1 MLLES
6 NDFIESAISMK
17 EVVMRSVRFATFAD
31 DPAAVLTVEE
41 VARPEPGPQELLI
54 RLTARPINGA
64 DFGLVRGSYDAS
76 LPRPATPGFE
86 GVGVIEAVG
95 SSVGSLRAGQR
106 VVPLGARGTWQD
118 YITINAAQ
126 ALPIPQSIADIQAS
140 MLAINPA
147 TAWVMLTEAL
157 PTQPGDWVLQTAA
170 GSAIGAWITAIAR
183 KQGYKT
189 IGVVRRRD
197 QIDRVRAQGAD
208 EVICLPEDDLERRVH
223 AITAGRGVPY
233 VLDPVGGQ
241 LGARLLALLARGGTL
256 ISYAVLSH
264 ELISVDTRRMFSE
277 DLTLRGF
284 SLRHWL
290 PRATP
295 ARIGEIFGTLI
306 RMLAER
312 QVEVAVEATYDLAN
326 VRSAMAHAARTGR
339 AGKII
344 LTS

>member
-1 MLLES
+1 M
-6 NDFIESAISMK
+6 
-17 EVVMRSVRFATFAD
+17 MRSVRFATFAD
-31 DPAAVLTVEE
+31 DPATVLAVQD
-41 VARPEPGPQELLI
+41 VARPEPGPHEVLI

-64 DFGLVRGSYDAS
+64 DFGLVRGSYDTA
-76 LPRPATPGFE
+76 LPLPATPGFE
-86 GVGVIEAVG
+86 GVGVIEALG
-95 SSVGSLRAGQR
+95 SAARSRQVGQR

-118 YITINAAQ
+118 YIVINAAQ
-126 ALPIPQSIADIQAS
+126 ALPIPNSIDDIQAS

-147 TAWVMLTEAL
+147 TAWLMLTEAL
-157 PTQPGDWVLQTAA
+157 HIQPGDWVLQTAA

-183 KQGYKT
+183 RQGYKT
-189 IGVVRRRD
+189 ISVVRRRD
-197 QIDRVRAQGAD
+197 QVDRLRAQGAD
-208 EVICLPEDDLERRVH
+208 EVICLPDDDLEQRVR

-264 ELISVDTRRMFSE
+264 EPIIVDPRRMFSE

-295 ARIGEIFGTLI
+295 TQIGEVFGTLI
-306 RMLAER
+306 GMLAER
-312 QVEVAVEATYDLAN
+312 QVEVLVEATYDLADA
-326 VRSAMAHAARTGR
+326 STAMAHAARTGR
-339 AGKII
+339 GGKII